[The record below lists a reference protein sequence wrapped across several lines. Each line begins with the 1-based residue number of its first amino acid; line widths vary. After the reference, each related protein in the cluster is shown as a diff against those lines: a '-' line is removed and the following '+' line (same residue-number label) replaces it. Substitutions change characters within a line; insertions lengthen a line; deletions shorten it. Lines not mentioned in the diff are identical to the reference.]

1 MNGLA
6 LNRGTRGEGSE
17 EKWKERKRGEEVTGR
32 IWIKNAMRCW
42 MK

>member
-17 EKWKERKRGEEVTGR
+17 EKWKERKRGEDYKE
-32 IWIKNAMRCW
+32 K
-42 MK
+42 K